1 MQNTYLQEVVQ
12 QTAALEEDLSPRR
25 KQKRSLMPSPPPH
38 RGGGAPAPAEVSDTS
53 AVDVRVTGFWRFKN
67 VVVPPNAYV
76 VHTRRGYTKPL
87 HIGMGLSFR
96 FKPHLDAYLVIPAT
110 MQTIII
116 NASCICKERQGLFVQ
131 GYMQWII
138 DDFSKA
144 YTKLDFSDPFDP
156 MKVVNVQL
164 REQAE
169 ATIKDAVATMSIDD
183 VLSDKQPIIEELT
196 RRLRAVAEGEAGL
209 GIRIVTVQIKEA
221 VVSSAKLW
229 EMLQR
234 PFRAQRA
241 RDARLAALESEGEIK
256 QREDEAARVAAELEI
271 ARETS
276 IAKMRGEAESES
288 FTQAQQE
295 KERRMHLEAEM
306 MERSEAHQRR
316 IMEQEM
322 AVERGKLE
330 HQLALT
336 ALKAEAHARHRQKEI
351 ELDAAAQAVA
361 AALSEAQLH
370 AQLIERLPEIA
381 GKLPRAEHQTT
392 LQLKGGDALGDFLE
406 TLLTR
411 LKGIGGAEK

>member
-1 MQNTYLQEVVQ
+1 MQNMYLQEVVQ

-25 KQKRSLMPSPPPH
+25 KKSSLAPRQAQRHRGAPPPVH
-38 RGGGAPAPAEVSDTS
+38 EPS
-53 AVDVRVTGFWRFKN
+53 AVDVRITGFWRFKN

-76 VHTRRGYTKPL
+76 VHTRRGYAKPL
-87 HIGMGLSFR
+87 HMGLGLSFR
-96 FKPHLDAYLVIPAT
+96 FRDDLDAYLVIPST

-144 YTKLDFSDPFDP
+144 YTKLDFSDPVDP

-221 VVSSAKLW
+221 VVSSTKLW

-234 PFRAQRA
+234 PFRASRA
-241 RDARLAALESEGEIK
+241 RDARLAELESEGEVK
-256 QREDEAARVAAELEI
+256 RREDEAARVAAELEI
-271 ARETS
+271 ARETA
-276 IAKMRGEAESES
+276 IDKMRGQAEAEA
-288 FTQAQQE
+288 FTHDQE
-295 KERRMHLEAEM
+295 EKARRMQLEAELM
-306 MERSEAHQRR
+306 ARSEAHQRQ
-316 IMEQEM
+316 IIEQEM
-322 AVERGKLE
+322 ALERAKLE
-330 HQLALT
+330 HTLALE
-336 ALKAEAHARHRQKEI
+336 ALREAASTRRREVEI
-351 ELDAAAQAVA
+351 KLEAAAQEVA
-361 AALSEAQLH
+361 ARLSPAQLD

-381 GKLPRAEHQTT
+381 RQLPKAEHQTT
-392 LQLKGGDALGDFLE
+392 LQLKGGEALVD
-406 TLLTR
+406 LLGALLSR
-411 LKGIGGAEK
+411 LSGAGK